1 MTAIVK
7 DISVHPDF
15 KFHRRGIFDEQ
26 DAQRAEVKR
35 KQSAARQRYKQIA
48 FGFLYVDKTSPYVHS
63 PFTPTPEK

>member
-26 DAQRAEVKR
+26 DAQRAEAKR
-35 KQSAARQRYKQIA
+35 KQSAARQSYKQNA
-48 FGFLYVDKTSPYVHS
+48 FGFLYVNKTNLFVHS

>member
-15 KFHRRGIFDEQ
+15 KFHRRGIFDES
-26 DAQRAEVKR
+26 DAQRVEAKPEPS
-35 KQSAARQRYKQIA
+35 QSYRQLTSR
-48 FGFLYVDKTSPYVHS
+48 FLYVDKLSPYVHS